1 MKNNARELV
10 SAAEAL
16 LRPPAGTAGALSPG
30 VRARAAAVLLR
41 LALDQRLD
49 DFWHGIAPGM
59 TRVAKHRMLCLEAY
73 TDRRTAR
80 RWRLTWSALSGVCH
94 HRVPELPPMPAEI
107 QARLLEVNALLD
119 ALDAAPPAVTAVTRV
134 PVQGLLADP
143 TTAPA
148 AAPATTPAREPRAG
162 HPVPKPGPPP
172 GRGVVPR
179 VVGTL

>member
-1 MKNNARELV
+1 MTDNARELV

-16 LRPPAGTAGALSPG
+16 LRPPAGTPGPLGPG

-49 DFWHGIAPGM
+49 DFWHRVAPAM
-59 TRVAKHRMLCLEAY
+59 TRNAKHRMLCLEAY
-73 TDRRTAR
+73 TDRGTAR

-119 ALDAAPPAVTAVTRV
+119 ALDGAPTATPAVVIPAPVPPTGRTTTLAATPAVPPA
-134 PVQGLLADP
+134 GDLLA
-143 TTAPA
+143 
-148 AAPATTPAREPRAG
+148 G
-162 HPVPKPGPPP
+162 HSVPKPCPPP
-172 GRGVVPR
+172 GRRVAPP
-179 VVGTL
+179 VVGGP

>member
-1 MKNNARELV
+1 MKDDARELV

-16 LRPPAGTAGALSPG
+16 LRPGVGTAGTLSPG

-49 DFWHGIAPGM
+49 DFWHGMAPGM

-73 TDRRTAR
+73 TDRGTAR

-94 HRVPELPPMPAEI
+94 HRAPELPPMPAEI

-119 ALDAAPPAVTAVTRV
+119 ALDGAPTATPAVVIPAPVPPTGRTATPAV
-134 PVQGLLADP
+134 
-143 TTAPA
+143 PA
-148 AAPATTPAREPRAG
+148 AGNLRAG
-162 HPVPKPGPPP
+162 ASVPKPCPPP
-172 GRGVVPR
+172 GRRVAPP
-179 VVGTL
+179 VVGGP